1 MLIRLK
7 IIHKNLF
14 SKYLGTQ
21 QPARQASDRIVE
33 LLVPLDRS
41 LLIQLVDQGMDE
53 LGREFSETVKDSRRR
68 HSQRQSPRREF

>member
-21 QPARQASDRIVE
+21 QPAGQATDWIVE

-68 HSQRQSPRREF
+68 HSQRQSPRWEF